1 MLHEL
6 GSSWFFGWGHGV
18 VQGLAEGDLFEEL
31 PRRWKSGV
39 IHPVGPDVRNK
50 VQDYKAMY
58 EALYQLQKL
67 QDEVNEREI
76 VYSECSCYF
85 DFGNRVRP
93 RPFSLVRSDK
103 GKREKILT
111 M

>member
-1 MLHEL
+1 M
-6 GSSWFFGWGHGV
+6 
-18 VQGLAEGDLFEEL
+18 VQGLPEGDLFEEL

-76 VYSECSCYF
+76 VYSELS
-85 DFGNRVRP
+85 DVIVTLTLETALDHD
-93 RPFSLVRSDK
+93 PFNV
-103 GKREKILT
+103 
-111 M
+111 